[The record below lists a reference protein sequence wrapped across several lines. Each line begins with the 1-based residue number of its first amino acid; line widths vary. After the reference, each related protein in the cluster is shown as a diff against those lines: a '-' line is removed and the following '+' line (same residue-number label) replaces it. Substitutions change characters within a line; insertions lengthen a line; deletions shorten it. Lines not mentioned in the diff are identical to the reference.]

1 MSKKKHKHAH
11 HFNRSIRI
19 LLATNAIVLVAGAM
33 LGPIYAL
40 FVADIGGDLLDAGA
54 AASIFAIAA
63 GSTALFSGKIAD
75 SIKETEIMVIAGY
88 LILAI
93 GFIGFTLVQ
102 DMWSLL
108 LVQAIIGFG
117 EAIYS
122 PAYDALYSDH
132 SDKSEEG
139 LEWGAW
145 EAMNYFTYAGGALI
159 GGVVATYLG
168 FNILFTA
175 MAVLCMVSA
184 VYLLVLP
191 REVL

>member
-1 MSKKKHKHAH
+1 MSRTKHSHTH

-19 LLATNAIVLVAGAM
+19 LLATNAIVLIAGAM

-63 GSTALFSGKIAD
+63 GSTTLFSGKIAD

-88 LILAI
+88 VIMAI

-122 PAYDALYSDH
+122 PAYDKLYADH

-145 EAMNYFTYAGGALI
+145 EAMNYFTYAGGALL

-168 FNILFTA
+168 FNVLFTA
-175 MAVLCMVSA
+175 MSILCMISA
-184 VYLLVLP
+184 VYLLLLP